1 MINNYI
7 KYTLYLFIF
16 FSKLYSQDANNT
28 INFDASFNEN
38 KLELNKYIL
47 LNKSD
52 SIFIETIKFYI
63 SNIKLAIDDSI
74 IFQEPNSYH
83 LIDFENIS
91 TKTISLNYPKNI
103 IFNKIIFKLGIDS
116 ATNVSGALGGD
127 LDPTKGMYWTWQN
140 GYINFKLE
148 GKSNICQSRN
158 NEFQYHLGGYVYP
171 NNAIQE
177 ITLNIKNI
185 NSLNININLDN
196 LLPYLHLSSKNHIM
210 SPSLESVKLSKII
223 ANSFEIK

>member
-1 MINNYI
+1 MINKYI
-7 KYTLYLFIF
+7 KLCFCILIF
-16 FSKLYSQDANNT
+16 FSKLHSQEIISK
-28 INFDASFNEN
+28 INFDANFNQN

-52 SIFIETIKFYI
+52 SISIETIKFYI
-63 SNIKLAIDDSI
+63 SYIQLLNNDSI
-74 IFQEPNSYH
+74 KYQEPNSYH
-83 LIDFENIS
+83 LIDFENVS
-91 TKTISLNYPKNI
+91 TKTISLNLPPNTHYNI
-103 IFNKIIFKLGIDS
+103 IKFNLGIDS
-116 ATNVSGALGGD
+116 ATNVSGALGGE

-158 NEFQYHLGGYVYP
+158 NEFQYHLGGYIYP

-177 ITLNIKNI
+177 IILNIKNI
-185 NSLNININLDN
+185 NSLNISINLDN
-196 LLPYLHLSSKNHIM
+196 LFPNLNLSTKNHIM

>member
-1 MINNYI
+1 MINKYI
-7 KYTLYLFIF
+7 KLCICILIF
-16 FSKLYSQDANNT
+16 FSKLHSQDIISK
-28 INFDASFNEN
+28 INFDSSLNKI

-47 LNKSD
+47 LNKND
-52 SIFIETIKFYI
+52 SISIETIKFYI

-91 TKTISLNYPKNI
+91 TKSISLNYHKNI
-103 IFNKIIFKLGIDS
+103 IFNKIKFNLGIDS

-140 GYINFKLE
+140 GYINFKFE
-148 GKSNICQSRN
+148 GKSNICQNKN
-158 NEFQYHLGGYVYP
+158 NEFQYHLGGYLYP
-171 NNAIQE
+171 NNSIQE
-177 ITLNIKNI
+177 ITLNIKN
-185 NSLNININLDN
+185 NKDLNININLDN
-196 LLPYLHLSSKNHIM
+196 LLPNLNLSDKNHIM
-210 SPSLESVKLSKII
+210 SPSLESVKVSKII